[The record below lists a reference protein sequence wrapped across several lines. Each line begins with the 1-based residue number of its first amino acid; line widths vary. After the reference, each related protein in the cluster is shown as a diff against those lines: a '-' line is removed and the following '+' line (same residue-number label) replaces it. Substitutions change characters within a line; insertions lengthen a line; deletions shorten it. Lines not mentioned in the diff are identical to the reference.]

1 MSKTPNYYIVEADAL
16 PEIFRKVVEARRMLD
31 TGEAETVNQAV
42 QLTGISRS
50 AFYKYRD
57 AVRPFQDML
66 HGRIVT
72 FQIMM
77 KDEPGILSQ
86 VLNFFADS
94 GANIL
99 TINQGLPINGCA
111 VVTVNA
117 ETSGLRGSLQEL
129 LAQLTRQRGFS
140 GGRSWQA
147 NGASHRI
154 QNKGWK
160 QTMVNVAILGFGVV
174 GSGVAEVLTGTG
186 EGIHKKA
193 DDLLALKYILDVRQF
208 PDSPFAGCFVQ
219 DFSVIEND
227 PEVQVVVETIGGMG
241 AALDFTERALK
252 AGKSVVTSNKEL
264 VATHGR
270 RLLALAAEHQAV
282 YLFEASVGGGIPILR
297 PLSEC
302 MAANA
307 ILEICGILNGTANY
321 IFTRMVQDGIPFA
334 QALKGAQANGYAEQ
348 DPSADVEGKDTCRK
362 LCILSSIAFGWQL
375 LPEQVPTTG
384 ITQITL
390 EDEAYAAAC
399 GRRIKLL
406 GRAIA
411 QADGKVCAYVEP
423 HFVGQ
428 QDPLAGVEDVFNA
441 ILVKGDATGDVMFYG
456 RGAGKLPTASAVVA
470 DVIAAARQLERASYR
485 PWSPNRPEA
494 VVSPDTLATQWYV
507 RLAQG
512 TLEGER
518 LTIPGAAEGESGWL
532 TPAMTRPELEQQLAG
547 KAVLAVIRVLD

>member
-1 MSKTPNYYIVEADAL
+1 M
-16 PEIFRKVVEARRMLD
+16 
-31 TGEAETVNQAV
+31 
-42 QLTGISRS
+42 
-50 AFYKYRD
+50 
-57 AVRPFQDML
+57 
-66 HGRIVT
+66 
-72 FQIMM
+72 
-77 KDEPGILSQ
+77 
-86 VLNFFADS
+86 
-94 GANIL
+94 
-99 TINQGLPINGCA
+99 
-111 VVTVNA
+111 
-117 ETSGLRGSLQEL
+117 
-129 LAQLTRQRGFS
+129 
-140 GGRSWQA
+140 
-147 NGASHRI
+147 
-154 QNKGWK
+154 
-160 QTMVNVAILGFGVV
+160 
-174 GSGVAEVLTGTG
+174 
-186 EGIHKKA
+186 
-193 DDLLALKYILDVRQF
+193 
-208 PDSPFAGCFVQ
+208 
-219 DFSVIEND
+219 IEND
-227 PEVQVVVETIGGMG
+227 PAVQLVVETIGGMG

-485 PWSPNRPEA
+485 PWNPNRPEA